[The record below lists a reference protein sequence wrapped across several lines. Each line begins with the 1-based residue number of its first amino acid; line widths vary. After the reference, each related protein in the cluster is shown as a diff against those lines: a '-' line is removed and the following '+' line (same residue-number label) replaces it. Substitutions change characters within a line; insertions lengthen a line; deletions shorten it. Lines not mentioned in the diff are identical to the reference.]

1 MRSEK
6 GGEEEKEKQQRG
18 QEERPQFRKE
28 FTKEETP
35 ADLEGGGRVRQA
47 ENETM
52 EAEQFEDNRGREGG
66 EQMTGTPSTCLE
78 RNPTA
83 ETPTGTEAGKESKG
97 SARSGANLR
106 EAKRRENAHAEA
118 PCAPPEEEKSAEQR
132 EAADRMEALL
142 CRFLTCTR
150 ALRERAARRS
160 LTGKEQPRMQKAAQ
174 EEKPADRCAAK
185 GETDQKAWQE
195 AREEGVRE
203 PGTGK
208 ESAQVREERRHDAP
222 DPQEDRED
230 EDLIRAWEH
239 GGERAA
245 LSRAQCLRIQH
256 QRCRREG
263 TKSLPEPFP
272 NREENEEDGREDSSW
287 DLQEDRILFLKKL

>member
-1 MRSEK
+1 M
-6 GGEEEKEKQQRG
+6 
-18 QEERPQFRKE
+18 ERQDRKKDHNSARNSRRRRPLRIW
-28 FTKEETP
+28 KEEGES
-35 ADLEGGGRVRQA
+35 DRQRMKQWKQSSLK
-47 ENETM
+47 TTG
-52 EAEQFEDNRGREGG
+52 GREGG

-83 ETPTGTEAGKESKG
+83 ETPTGTETGKESKG
-97 SARSGANLR
+97 SALSGANLR

-118 PCAPPEEEKSAEQR
+118 PSAPPEEEKSAEQR
-132 EAADRMEALL
+132 EAEDTMEALL

-160 LTGKEQPRMQKAAQ
+160 LTSKEQPRMQKAAQ
-174 EEKPADRCAAK
+174 GKKPEDRCAAK

-203 PGTGK
+203 PGTGE
-208 ESAQVREERRHDAP
+208 ESAQVREERRQDAP

-230 EDLIRAWEH
+230 KKLILAWEH

>member
-1 MRSEK
+1 
-6 GGEEEKEKQQRG
+6 
-18 QEERPQFRKE
+18 
-28 FTKEETP
+28 
-35 ADLEGGGRVRQA
+35 
-47 ENETM
+47 
-52 EAEQFEDNRGREGG
+52 
-66 EQMTGTPSTCLE
+66 MTGTPSTCLE

-174 EEKPADRCAAK
+174 EEKPAVRCAAK

-208 ESAQVREERRHDAP
+208 ESAQVREERRNDAP

-230 EDLIRAWEH
+230 KKLILAWEH

>member
-1 MRSEK
+1 
-6 GGEEEKEKQQRG
+6 
-18 QEERPQFRKE
+18 
-28 FTKEETP
+28 
-35 ADLEGGGRVRQA
+35 
-47 ENETM
+47 
-52 EAEQFEDNRGREGG
+52 
-66 EQMTGTPSTCLE
+66 
-78 RNPTA
+78 
-83 ETPTGTEAGKESKG
+83 
-97 SARSGANLR
+97 
-106 EAKRRENAHAEA
+106 
-118 PCAPPEEEKSAEQR
+118 
-132 EAADRMEALL
+132 MEALL

-185 GETDQKAWQE
+185 GETDRKAWQE
-195 AREEGVRE
+195 AREEGVRD

-222 DPQEDRED
+222 DPHKDRED
-230 EDLIRAWEH
+230 KKLILAWEH

>member
-1 MRSEK
+1 MPE
-6 GGEEEKEKQQRG
+6 
-18 QEERPQFRKE
+18 
-28 FTKEETP
+28 
-35 ADLEGGGRVRQA
+35 
-47 ENETM
+47 
-52 EAEQFEDNRGREGG
+52 
-66 EQMTGTPSTCLE
+66 TPSTCLE
-78 RNPTA
+78 RNTTA

-97 SARSGANLR
+97 SALSGANLR
-106 EAKRRENAHAEA
+106 EAKRRERAHAEA
-118 PCAPPEEEKSAEQR
+118 PCAPPEEVKSAEQR
-132 EAADRMEALL
+132 EAEDTMEALL

-174 EEKPADRCAAK
+174 EEKPAVRCAAK

-195 AREEGVRE
+195 AREGGVRE

-230 EDLIRAWEH
+230 KKLILAWEH

-245 LSRAQCLRIQH
+245 LSRAQCLRIQQ